1 MSSLEKPVGQAG
13 EPLPETPSADSATTS
28 GDSNSDALPDE
39 KSTSE
44 TTTLDQSVQPG
55 EETASNAVVP
65 DQSAQRDGE
74 VAPPY
79 SLLRTLLLSA
89 LYSLGA
95 GVFASIVA
103 IVCMGI
109 LRLQAGIPTPP
120 ELLGDYVL
128 KHIDT
133 GTFIR
138 LLATFAPNSKT
149 APLGLALLGM
159 FGIGSVLGWL
169 YAALVRLRLPVDSY
183 RPARREWLVALAL
196 SIVMTLVAVVW
207 FWDEIRQNFFGLTVE
222 WSRTVTSLGLLVE
235 FTLYGIVLCLAYRAL
250 LPKQPRPEVS
260 TAAQGRRQILSRAGV
275 AALSVGGA
283 GAALDLIKTYLGDNA
298 SYDGMRSPR
307 NGPTPAITTN
317 DQHYVVTQNPIDPT
331 VNTNLWRLEVGG
343 LVNSAGSYTLEEVQL
358 LPSTSRAITL
368 ECIANGPN
376 IGLMSTAIWQGVTLK
391 TLLDRHG
398 GPKPEARYV
407 AFYSVDGY
415 NVSLPL
421 NEVLAAD
428 ALLAWRMN
436 GVELPQRHGYPMRVL
451 IPGRYGEE
459 NPKWLTRVE
468 LTDHF
473 VGGLYSDQGWY
484 NGPLHTTSRI
494 DSPLPGERIALG
506 RPFNMAGL
514 AFAGNRGIQKVEVST
529 DGGQNWHVATL
540 QPPLSQDTWVLWN
553 WQWTPLL
560 PGTYT
565 LTVRATDGIGELQ
578 TSHKQGTVPNG
589 ATGYHEIQV
598 QVG

>member
-1 MSSLEKPVGQAG
+1 MSSREKPANQAS
-13 EPLPETPSADSATTS
+13 ESISVAQSADNAAVAKDSDS
-28 GDSNSDALPDE
+28 GIHPDGKAGSDDL
-39 KSTSE
+39 STKGGGE
-44 TTTLDQSVQPG
+44 TQ
-55 EETASNAVVP
+55 
-65 DQSAQRDGE
+65 
-74 VAPPY
+74 PPY
-79 SLLRTLLLSA
+79 SLMRTLLLSA
-89 LYSLGA
+89 LYALGA
-95 GVFASIVA
+95 GVLASIIA

-120 ELLGDYVL
+120 ELFGDFVL
-128 KHIDT
+128 KHINT
-133 GTFIR
+133 STFIK
-138 LLATFAPNSKT
+138 LLATYAPNSKT

-159 FGIGSVLGWL
+159 FGVGSVLGWL
-169 YAALVRLRLPVDSY
+169 YAALVRLQLPVDGY
-183 RPARREWLVALAL
+183 RPARREWAVALGLAVL
-196 SIVMTLVAVVW
+196 MTLVAVVL

-222 WSRTVTSLGLLVE
+222 WSRTVTILGLLVD
-235 FTLYGIVLCLAYRAL
+235 FVLYGVVLCLAYRAV
-250 LPKQPRPEVS
+250 LPKLPRPEVS
-260 TAAQGRRQILSRAGV
+260 VAAQSRRQILSRAGV

-283 GAALDLIKTYLGDNA
+283 GAALGLIKTYLGDYA

-307 NGPTPAITTN
+307 NGPTPPITTN

-331 VNTNLWRLEVGG
+331 VNTNLWRLEVAG
-343 LVNSAGSYTLEEVQL
+343 LVNNEGSYTFEEVQK

-391 TLLDRHG
+391 TLLDLHG
-398 GPKPEARYV
+398 GAKAGASYV

-415 NVSLPL
+415 NISLPL

-436 GVELPQRHGYPMRVL
+436 GAELPQRHGYPMRVL

-459 NPKWLTRVE
+459 NPKWLTRIE

-494 DSPLPGERIALG
+494 DSPLPGEHIALG
-506 RPFNMAGL
+506 HTFNMAGL
-514 AFAGNRGIQKVEVST
+514 AFAGNRGIEKVEVST

-540 QPPLSQDTWVLWN
+540 QPPLSQDSWVLWN

-565 LTVRATDGIGELQ
+565 LTVRATDGTGALQ

-589 ATGYHEIQV
+589 ATGYHMIQV

>member
-1 MSSLEKPVGQAG
+1 MSSLEKPADQDRELIAEAISANGAASSEDSNVGAQMDREA
-13 EPLPETPSADSATTS
+13 TSDSAVS
-28 GDSNSDALPDE
+28 
-39 KSTSE
+39 
-44 TTTLDQSVQPG
+44 
-55 EETASNAVVP
+55 
-65 DQSAQRDGE
+65 DQSARNRGE
-74 VAPPY
+74 VARSY

-89 LYSLGA
+89 LYALGA

-109 LRLQAGIPTPP
+109 LRLQLGVPTPP
-120 ELLGDYVL
+120 ELFGDYVL

-133 GTFIR
+133 STFIR

-169 YAALVRLRLPVDSY
+169 YAGLVRLRLPVNGY
-183 RPARREWLVALAL
+183 RPTRSEWTVALAL
-196 SIVMTLVAVVW
+196 AVVMTLVAVVL

-222 WSRTVTSLGLLVE
+222 WSRTVTILSLLVE
-235 FTLYGIVLCLAYRAL
+235 FALYGVVLCLAYRAL
-250 LPKQPRPEVS
+250 LPKQARPEVNA
-260 TAAQGRRQILSRAGV
+260 AAQGRRLILSRAGV

-283 GAALDLIKTYLGDNA
+283 SATWGLVKSYLSDYA

-343 LVNSAGSYTLEEVQL
+343 LVNSEGAYTLEEVQQ

-398 GPKPEARYV
+398 GAKPGARYV

-436 GVELPQRHGYPMRVL
+436 GAELPQRHGYPMRVL

-494 DSPLPGERIALG
+494 DSPLPGEHIALG
-506 RPFNMAGL
+506 HTFNMAGL
-514 AFAGNRGIQKVEVST
+514 AFAGTRGIQKVEVST
-529 DGGQNWHVATL
+529 DGGQSWHGATL

-565 LTVRATDGIGELQ
+565 LTVRATDGTGEVQ
-578 TSHKQGTVPNG
+578 TSHKQGTVPDG
-589 ATGYHEIQV
+589 ATGYHMIQV